1 MRGVHRHKTQK
12 EKLSAVTL
20 AKKRGKKKKK
30 EKPKLKREKDDGT
43 HSLGV
48 KDVGK
53 KIPSTRMQTP
63 GTD

>member
-12 EKLSAVTL
+12 EKLSTVML
-20 AKKRGKKKKK
+20 AKKKGKKK
-30 EKPKLKREKDDGT
+30 EKPKLNPEKDDGM
-43 HSLGV
+43 HNLGV